1 METLSRRNPRRY
13 LLAAAAAAAL
23 SALIVFAYL
32 RGITARVAQSG
43 RLVELVVAARDL
55 GGGEVLDGSSLQL
68 VPFPDRYLLP
78 GTFTELSPLTG
89 RRLSHPVRQ
98 GEPILES
105 ALLSG
110 GMEELQE
117 SVAPGFR
124 AFPLPQEAVNF
135 PLSFLPPR
143 GRVDILFVEGS
154 MARLG
159 LENVRV
165 LSAAPAAESGGSSWE
180 TPSGLSSSA
189 KDICLLLEVTPEEAC
204 LLAAALKEGGVE
216 VILRPR
222 GD

>member
-23 SALIVFAYL
+23 SALIAFAYL

-55 GGGEVLDGSSLQL
+55 GGGELLDGSSLQL

-78 GTFTELSPLTG
+78 GTFTELSGVSG
-89 RRLSHPVRQ
+89 RRLSRPVRQ

-110 GMEELQE
+110 VTEELQE
-117 SVAPGFR
+117 VVTPGFR
-124 AFPLPQEAVNF
+124 AFPLPQEAVSF

-143 GRVDILFVEGS
+143 GRVDILFVEGDL
-154 MARLG
+154 ARLG

-165 LSAAPAAESGGSSWE
+165 LGTTLAVGGDLEWGAPQGSS
-180 TPSGLSSSA
+180 SLA
-189 KDICLLLEVTPEEAC
+189 DDACLLLEVTPEEAC
-204 LLAAALKEGGVE
+204 RLAAALKEGGVE
-216 VILRPR
+216 VMLRPR